1 MKTYQLAALALSEL
15 GVGTVFG
22 LMGDANLAYLG
33 DFVENHGGEFVA
45 AVAEGGAVSMA
56 DGYARMTGGVGVASV
71 THGPAV
77 TNCTTAL
84 VEAVRSRSAVL
95 LLTGSTPDVR
105 DHFQDFD
112 LEGFARLAGAEYRRV
127 RQAAAVGADIA
138 EALSR
143 VATTRTPLVL
153 DLPYDLLEVAATGES
168 PRAVPSPPVPGAPA
182 ADLVDDAL
190 AALLGSARPLILA
203 GRGAV
208 GSGARDD
215 ILRLARALDAP
226 VMTTLLAKDLF
237 AGEPENLGIHGSL
250 SHAVAIEELGRIDCV
265 LVVGAALSSFTTDN
279 TALLAGK
286 FVIQIDDRSDAFG
299 RFAPVDL
306 PITGDAAKVMHA
318 LCKRLAEADAPAPSG
333 RRVTQLAEAVR
344 ALEQKG
350 YHSISGGG
358 TVDMRDAMARL
369 AALLPPGSQ
378 VVTDIGRFS
387 TAAWKYLPVEPG
399 RFTVPGAFGS
409 IGLGIATAVGAA
421 ASHRDVPTV
430 CVVGDGG
437 AMMGLTELSTAV
449 RHHLP
454 VVLVVLDDHC
464 YGAEYLKLAGLGLK
478 PAHSEVEWPGFAETA
493 RALGARAVT
502 VREVD
507 EFAQVAA
514 LIEKGNYPLVVE
526 VKADPARRR
535 PHVATAAAGRAH

>member
-1 MKTYQLAALALSEL
+1 MKTYQLAAQSLSEC
-15 GVGTVFG
+15 GVGTIFG
-22 LMGDANLAYLG
+22 LMGDVNLAYLG

-95 LLTGSTPDVR
+95 LLTGGTPDVR
-105 DHFQDFD
+105 DHFQDLD
-112 LEGFARLAGAEYRRV
+112 LEGFARLTGAEYRRV
-127 RQAAAVGADIA
+127 RKADAVGADIA
-138 EALSR
+138 EALAR
-143 VATTRTPLVL
+143 VAATRVPLVL
-153 DLPYDLLEVAATGES
+153 DLPYDLLEVAVTGES
-168 PRAVPSPPVPGAPA
+168 PRAVPPLPVPGAPDP
-182 ADLVDDAL
+182 DLVDDAL
-190 AALLGSARPLILA
+190 AALLGSARPVILA

-208 GSGARDD
+208 ASGARDD
-215 ILRLARALDAP
+215 ILRLARAIDAP

-237 AGEPENLGIHGSL
+237 AGEPENLGVHGSL
-250 SHAVAIEELGRIDCV
+250 SHAVAIEELGRVDCM

-286 FVIQIDDRSDAFG
+286 FVIQVDDRSGAFG

-306 PITGDAAKVMHA
+306 PIPGDAAGVVRA
-318 LCKRLAEADAPAPSG
+318 LCERLAEAEAPAPSG
-333 RRVTQLAEAVR
+333 RRVAQLAEAVQG
-344 ALEQKG
+344 LEAKG
-350 YHSISGGG
+350 YRSISGGG

-369 AALLPPGSQ
+369 AELLPQGTQ
-378 VVTDIGRFS
+378 VVTDVGRFS
-387 TAAWKYLPVEPG
+387 FAAWKYLPVDPG

-421 ASHRDVPTV
+421 AGRRDVPTV
-430 CVVGDGG
+430 CVAGDGG
-437 AMMGLTELSTAV
+437 AMMGLVEVSTAV
-449 RHHLP
+449 RHRLP
-454 VVLVVLDDHC
+454 LVLVVLDDHC
-464 YGAEYLKLAGLGLK
+464 YGAEYLKLESLGLAT
-478 PAHSEVEWPGFAETA
+478 AHSEVEWPGFAETA

-507 EFAQVAA
+507 EFAQVRGLLDEGA
-514 LIEKGNYPLVVE
+514 YPLVIE

-535 PHVATAAAGRAH
+535 PELAAVAGHAR